1 MIQTSR
7 IKKDGT
13 LKCIDSNKV
22 EKFGQIK
29 EMKDRILETN
39 ETWRN

>member
-1 MIQTSR
+1 
-7 IKKDGT
+7 

-22 EKFGQIK
+22 EKVVQIK

-39 ETWRN
+39 EKWRN

>member
-1 MIQTSR
+1 MIQVSR

-22 EKFGQIK
+22 GQIK

-39 ETWRN
+39 ET